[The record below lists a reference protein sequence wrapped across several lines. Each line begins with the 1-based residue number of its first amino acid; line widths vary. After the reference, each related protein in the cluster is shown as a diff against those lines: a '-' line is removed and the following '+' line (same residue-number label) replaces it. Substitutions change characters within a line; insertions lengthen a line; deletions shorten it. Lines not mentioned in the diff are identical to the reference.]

1 MAVTAS
7 KTETGKF
14 EVTSTKGF
22 PDSGDITY
30 NREVI
35 GYKSK
40 TDTSFVGLTRGKYET
55 KTLAI
60 KAGGMLTS
68 LDARLLPAD
77 KRDPAKLPKYM
88 TKSFDEKNGPLL
100 WQRQTDIY
108 VAIVR
113 QPDAPH
119 LRLHNGEIQLIPGE
133 NHWETFGYR
142 IFKDGKP
149 LAEEP
154 FRPGAN
160 VNLPDG
166 GIYTAIAIEWS
177 GLEGK
182 PSLPLKIDKAAK
194 LAAFSVGFWEEGA
207 ALKSEAG
214 EATLFQPTMSE
225 EEREKLCRGWRRAV
239 ERSRSWAEEDAAQ

>member
-1 MAVTAS
+1 M
-7 KTETGKF
+7 
-14 EVTSTKGF
+14 
-22 PDSGDITY
+22 
-30 NREVI
+30 
-35 GYKSK
+35 
-40 TDTSFVGLTRGKYET
+40 GLTRGKYET

-77 KRDPAKLPKYM
+77 KRDPAKLPNYM

-113 QPDAPH
+113 EPDAPH

-149 LAEEP
+149 LTKEP
-154 FRPGAN
+154 VRPGVN
-160 VNLPDG
+160 VSLPDG

-194 LAAFSVGFWEEGA
+194 LAVLSEKPEDFSWTSDVWQVEGPRSITQLA
-207 ALKSEAG
+207 APKAMLEIVHLQDG
-214 EATLFQPTMSE
+214 VI
-225 EEREKLCRGWRRAV
+225 AV
-239 ERSRSWAEEDAAQ
+239 ETYNKGKLIHRDDLDHEGLARRKQYYKAGALAKREYFADEGIISRELFDMQG